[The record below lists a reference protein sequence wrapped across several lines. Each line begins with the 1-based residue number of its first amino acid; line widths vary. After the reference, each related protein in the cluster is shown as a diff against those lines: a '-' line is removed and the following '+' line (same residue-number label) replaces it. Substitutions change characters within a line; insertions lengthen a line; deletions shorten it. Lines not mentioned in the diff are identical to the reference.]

1 MIKLLARAVGPS
13 LAAFGVGGTL
23 ADPQMTLFSGATSLA
38 SNDNWSSASNA
49 AAIATAA
56 NNVGA
61 FAIDS
66 GTRDAAMLIEVG
78 AGSYTVAVSGVGNTT
93 GTALVEFYV
102 LP

>member
-1 MIKLLARAVGPS
+1 MVG
-13 LAAFGVGGTL
+13 AGGGEGVT
-23 ADPQMTLFSGATSLA
+23 DPQITLFSGTTSLA
-38 SNDNWSSASNA
+38 SNDNWSTAANA

-56 NNVGA
+56 ASAGA

-78 AGSYTVAVSGVGNTT
+78 AGSYTVAVSGVGNTM